1 MFFKASVKARMN
13 TAATGDSQASSRY
26 DSIFTNFHN
35 FDTTTANNNNNNLDR
50 EPVRLI
56 HNNNNNNNDSN
67 LALLDLVQFFTNNS
81 STSRNISSTEKRST
95 NQTLTEKRE
104 HLNQLLRQLNQFQPT
119 PVEFS
124 TEQSALT
131 TPPPADPLPMSTKKS
146 STPTDNFEMNQRDRY
161 SSYFPEYGDDNE
173 ENIPIDLKA
182 VLSKEFASYNL
193 SAFYD
198 PYNTDTKVEMRN
210 DAVEENVKNEVDQMS
225 NDSNPQYSDEM
236 YEDDNSEMRQKQSD
250 ILSNDE
256 QRLAL
261 PLVGINT
268 ASKISQ
274 LDPAKLQENA
284 DTINIVVSP
293 TFGVENGEIGGGDIS
308 IFPQSEMSR
317 LRSNITDLTGLDVD
331 RLVEEVSAVVGK
343 IDAPLRVEEQHT
355 QITRHEGLPPKYKY
369 TETSAQVLPS
379 DDPQDPFIK
388 VLSKK
393 VQDGE
398 IKGELGDLIGGGPTS
413 RVESGASSDDVRVN
427 VTTKTN
433 IVNIFTFNIFLA
445 NDTGKNFS
453 INRVSPFKTKIET
466 TATVDAG
473 PAQNTVSVYKYEA
486 DEEGKIGKKKQ
497 DGRTTPELEKWLK
510 ILLKHQVSGKRG
522 EGSLLQEAIL
532 KDASLLQIPGA
543 GGFDDRNRPF
553 YRKVDEKEVVET
565 TTPKTEVVTFSS
577 TKSTTTA
584 SNNIGPLGFTVSQT
598 TTPEPSAMSI
608 DGMIKFV
615 ESMGIG
621 AIPTIF
627 AGAIATYPFWMPLLA
642 GGRKR
647 RRKRESS
654 SKVDIPE
661 NWLAYLLGT
670 RFGQNAKMSKMKTTT
685 TTTTTMSTMQEPFL
699 TTTLFAD
706 STVEGIETGRTLSKD
721 FFPTT
726 TVTTVK
732 QQGFNSVHISKM
744 RIPGSPILP
753 RPTSAGTT
761 LPTPPTPS
769 SRPLSKTHSL
779 MDKWAEMFNS
789 KKEKS
794 NSSSTTKRTATTPLF
809 TTSRPLSLSD
819 LTLETDSN
827 EVTLP
832 TNWKPSLH
840 PYMAQ
845 LKEKEE
851 GSIKDEESSSTRPLI
866 IGSDVAVSSS
876 TITEINFE
884 PGKNAPLYT
893 GVKST
898 DVPPN
903 VWLTAQD
910 IITGLGQTD
919 FDNQTESIP
928 GLEIKFDDNEEDSQI
943 KPHKFVS
950 LDGNEETQIDL
961 VVLKKPENS
970 SESTTFD
977 SIPIVIPGLPIPTK
991 SQWKRR
997 PTVSSF
1003 KRQPSPSKLFIQSFL
1018 KSYNKTEEP
1027 LKPATLSSFTQQ
1039 QMKLAEEKRMK
1050 NETFTKKVE
1059 QTSEPPKYI
1068 VKPVNLATIDKFKN
1082 YLITKDNAKKET
1094 LVPKEVIVNSHSI
1107 QTHLTP
1113 EVANSIIRNQIAE
1126 TFTLPTEEI
1135 TTTATTTTASKTTD
1149 NNDLFETHKNKYPF
1163 GSDIP
1168 TDIDPSDVLKLAY
1181 GGSFNVFGSDDDQ
1194 ERAIDRL
1201 IQQLEREYNNSLN
1214 NNNNNNNNNSET
1226 KRASSLSSDIE
1237 TGGKSAQIK
1246 KQELHQEDHAF
1257 TTSKWVYLSGA
1268 DKPPTPSAI
1277 PTGLTPTASND
1288 EILDLIK
1295 NMERE
1300 VTKKNQTFSA
1310 SIFDDVTETKDDD
1323 SMLQNT
1329 DDVTVPNESVEL
1341 QHFMEESVTER
1352 NEPEIIYL
1360 NDETIKQFMDE
1371 MSEQN
1376 DPLKESEKEAESDQ
1390 IDESLENTIE
1400 QFLSIDYGS
1409 YAENTPPVTTS
1420 LIPLETTAATT
1431 TTSDV
1436 KDQDSITEDTN
1447 ETPPFPLGPLFV
1459 RVGSDAT
1466 STTTTTTEAP
1476 TTTTSAPTAVE
1487 IFAKVISQSAAPLA
1501 GLSAASL
1508 AYGAAAM
1515 LPLWLPLALGK
1526 KRRKRRDFDMK
1537 KGSADDVLLRRLLLS
1552 EQESVKY

>member
-1 MFFKASVKARMN
+1 ME
-13 TAATGDSQASSRY
+13 TAATGESQDSSRY
-26 DSIFTNFHN
+26 ESIFTNFHN
-35 FDTTTANNNNNNLDR
+35 FDTTTANNNNNNNLDR

-56 HNNNNNNNDSN
+56 HNNNNSNNNNESN
-67 LALLDLVQFFTNNS
+67 LAILDLVQFFMTNS
-81 STSRNISSTEKRST
+81 STSRNISSTEKTST

-131 TPPPADPLPMSTKKS
+131 TTPPIDPLPMSTKKPP
-146 STPTDNFEMNQRDRY
+146 TPTDNFEMNQRDRY
-161 SSYFPEYGDDNE
+161 SSYFPEYGDDSE

-198 PYNTDTKVEMRN
+198 PYNTDTKVEMTN
-210 DAVEENVKNEVDQMS
+210 DAVEENVKNEIDKMTP
-225 NDSNPQYSDEM
+225 DSNPQYADVT
-236 YEDDNSEMRQKQSD
+236 YEDDSSESSEMRQKQGD
-250 ILSNDE
+250 ILTNDE

-261 PLVGINT
+261 PLVGINS

-274 LDPAKLQENA
+274 LDPATLQEGA

-293 TFGVENGEIGGGDIS
+293 TFEVDNGEVAGGDIS
-308 IFPQSEMSR
+308 IFPQSQMSR

-369 TETSAQVLPS
+369 TETTAQVLPS

-413 RVESGASSDDVRVN
+413 RVEAGSASDDVRVN

-433 IVNIFTFNIFLA
+433 IVNIFTFNIFLS

-453 INRVSPFKTKIET
+453 LNRVSPFKTKIET

-473 PAQNTVSVYKYEA
+473 PSQNTVSVYKYEA
-486 DEEGKIGKKKQ
+486 DEEGKMGKKKQ
-497 DGRTTPELEKWLK
+497 NGGATPELEKWLK

-532 KDASLLQIPGA
+532 KDASLLQIPSGD
-543 GGFDDRNRPF
+543 FDDRNRPF
-553 YRKVDEKEVVET
+553 YRKVDEKEVDET
-565 TTPKTEVVTFSS
+565 TTPKNEVVTFSS
-577 TKSTTTA
+577 TKTTTSA
-584 SNNIGPLGFTVSQT
+584 SNNIGPLGFTVSET
-598 TTPEPSAMSI
+598 TTAEPSAMSI

-621 AIPTIF
+621 AIPTFF

-670 RFGQNAKMSKMKTTT
+670 RFGQNAKMSKMKTSTP
-685 TTTTTMSTMQEPFL
+685 TTTMSTMQEPFV
-699 TTTLFAD
+699 TTTSFVE
-706 STVEGIETGRTLSKD
+706 STVEGIETGRTLSKE
-721 FFPTT
+721 FYPTT

-753 RPTSAGTT
+753 RPTSADITF
-761 LPTPPTPS
+761 PTPPTPS
-769 SRPLSKTHSL
+769 TRPLSKTHLL

-789 KKEKS
+789 KKEKN
-794 NSSSTTKRTATTPLF
+794 NSSTGTTPLF

-832 TNWKPSLH
+832 TNWKPSLQ
-840 PYMAQ
+840 PYMTT
-845 LKEKEE
+845 LKEKE
-851 GSIKDEESSSTRPLI
+851 GSTKDEESSSSSTPLI

-898 DVPPN
+898 DIPPN

-910 IITGLGQTD
+910 IISGLGQTE

-928 GLEIKFDDNEEDSQI
+928 PGLEIKFEDNEEDSQI

-950 LDGNEETQIDL
+950 LDGNEESQVDL

-970 SESTTFD
+970 SESALD

-1018 KSYNKTEEP
+1018 KSYNKTDEP
-1027 LKPATLSSFTQQ
+1027 LKPVTLSSFTQQ
-1039 QMKLAEEKRMK
+1039 QMKLAEQKK
-1050 NETFTKKVE
+1050 STNETITTKVE

-1068 VKPVNLATIDKFKN
+1068 VRPVTLEAFSIDKFKN
-1082 YLITKDNAKKET
+1082 SLITKGNTKEN
-1094 LVPKEVIVNSHSI
+1094 LIPKEVVVNSHSI

-1113 EVANSIIRNQIAE
+1113 EIASNIIRNQIAE
-1126 TFTLPTEEI
+1126 TFTRPTEEL
-1135 TTTATTTTASKTTD
+1135 TTTTTSTPTTTSSFTTTD
-1149 NNDLFETHKNKYPF
+1149 DSDLVEMHKNKYPF

-1168 TDIDPSDVLKLAY
+1168 ADIDPSDVLKLAY
-1181 GGSFNVFGSDDDQ
+1181 GGSFNIFGSDDDQ

-1214 NNNNNNNNNSET
+1214 NNSPNNNNNNNSET
-1226 KRASSLSSDIE
+1226 KRASSSSDIE

-1246 KQELHQEDHAF
+1246 KQQSEEHAF
-1257 TTSKWVYLSGA
+1257 TTSKWVYLSGV
-1268 DKPPTPSAI
+1268 DKTPTPSAS

-1300 VTKKNQTFSA
+1300 VTQKNQTLSP
-1310 SIFDDVTETKDDD
+1310 SIFVDVTETKDDD
-1323 SMLQNT
+1323 LMLQNT
-1329 DDVTVPNESVEL
+1329 DDVTASNESVEL
-1341 QHFMEESVTER
+1341 HNMEEAVTES

-1360 NDETIKQFMDE
+1360 NDETIKHFMDE
-1371 MSEQN
+1371 MSDKN
-1376 DPLKESEKEAESDQ
+1376 VPLKESENDQEPEINGDQ
-1390 IDESLENTIE
+1390 IDGTLANTLE

-1409 YAENTPPVTTS
+1409 YAADTPPVPTT
-1420 LIPLETTAATT
+1420 LIPLETTATTTTT

-1436 KDQDSITEDTN
+1436 IDQDSITEDTN
-1447 ETPPFPLGPLFV
+1447 ETPPFPQGPLFV
-1459 RVGSDAT
+1459 RAGSDTT

-1487 IFAKVISQSAAPLA
+1487 IFANVISQSAAPLA

-1526 KRRKRRDFDMK
+1526 KRRKRREFELK
-1537 KGSADDVLLRRLLLS
+1537 KRSEENVFLRRLLLS
-1552 EQESVKY
+1552 EQESFKY